1 MQVDKVHHHNT
12 NFESKGTFLNRAK
25 STTYKAQ
32 ARYWESLHNEAKA
45 RLYYQN
51 FKKTEREFSNTKE
64 TNPLYLCKLLVKMA
78 CKRLKSA
85 ALYDRACSK
94 FPNRFAEP
102 DKILA
107 NEERYYQLKNTL
119 NF

>member
-1 MQVDKVHHHNT
+1 MQVDNVHPHNT
-12 NFESKGTFLNRAK
+12 NFESKGTFLNKAK
-25 STTYKAQ
+25 STTYNAK
-32 ARYWESLHNEAKA
+32 ARYWKSLHNEAKA

-51 FKKTEREFSNTKE
+51 FKKTEREFSHTKD
-64 TNPLYLCKLLVKMA
+64 NPLYLGKLLVKMA
-78 CKRLKSA
+78 YKRLKSA
-85 ALYDRACSK
+85 VLYDRAFSK